1 MKAQGGERNAEKG
14 TQIASLE
21 TENFRV
27 QIVDDVAGVSLCG
40 ALKSEQS
47 KYHEVTPIRLNL
59 TFHLLF

>member
-1 MKAQGGERNAEKG
+1 VKAQGGERNAEKG

-40 ALKSEQS
+40 ALKSEHS
-47 KYHEVTPIRLNL
+47 K
-59 TFHLLF
+59 